1 MTDPFGVRQGKFSAD
16 ELAHLFAFFVQHRTP
31 LFLLQPTELLQQ
43 INRYEAVGCFVV
55 APMEWA
61 RNLEKLRRIKPVVQ
75 AAAAYLAAIEAW
87 IEAEG
92 AACLKEIGNAV

>member
-31 LFLLQPTELLQQ
+31 LFMLQPAELLEQ
-43 INRYEAVGCFVV
+43 INRYEGVGYFAV
-55 APMEWA
+55 APMEWQQTC
-61 RNLEKLRRIKPVVQ
+61 EKLKRIKPVVQ
-75 AAAAYLAAIEAW
+75 AAAAYHAAIEAW

-92 AACLKEIGNAV
+92 AAFMEGDAP